1 MCQVSRVTYPAWM
14 DPIVTTGVVKAV
26 GSAADDTSKV
36 SSNLL
41 QRALGPT
48 ADVIGAALAQYTE
61 LRLFNTERIAAK
73 AAKKSEARNRSGP
86 ANPRVAHK
94 VLEEGSYADDELL
107 AEYFSGLLAA
117 SRTPS
122 GRDDRAVFWTNV
134 VGSLSTVQ
142 IRLHYALYREWATQL
157 SGRTDINLDINEGR
171 SAAAAEVA
179 FFDAVCITEALLPTG
194 QLSSTA
200 LPNFT
205 HAVIGLV
212 REGLIGPDYGWGS
225 REATSRK
232 ESPYPQLFW
241 TKPTAPGIELFGWA
255 LGLDGL
261 ESRTFCSLDEIP
273 DGPGELHHPQTFL
286 MRGLPGLKSQ

>member
-1 MCQVSRVTYPAWM
+1 M
-14 DPIVTTGVVKAV
+14 DPIVTAGVVKAV

-48 ADVIGAALAQYTE
+48 ADVIGAALAQYSD
-61 LRLFNTERIAAK
+61 LRWFNTERIAAK
-73 AAKKSEARNRSGP
+73 AAKKSEAHNRSGP

-94 VLEEGSYADDELL
+94 VLEEGSYADDELM

-142 IRLHYALYREWATQL
+142 IRLHYALYRAWATQL
-157 SGRTDINLDINEGR
+157 SGRTDVNLNIEKGR
-171 SAAAAEVA
+171 NAATAEMTLL
-179 FFDAVCITEALLPTG
+179 DALCITEALLPTG
-194 QLSSTA
+194 ELSSTA
-200 LPNFT
+200 VPNFA
-205 HAVIGLV
+205 HAVIGLA
-212 REGLIGPDYGWGS
+212 REGLIGQGYGYGDS
-225 REATSRK
+225 EATGRK

-241 TKPTAPGIELFGWA
+241 TCPTAAGVELFGWA

-261 ESRTFCSLDEIP
+261 DSRSFCSLDEIP
-273 DGPGELHHPQTFL
+273 DGPGGLHQPQTFL
-286 MRGLPGLKSQ
+286 MRELPIAESQ